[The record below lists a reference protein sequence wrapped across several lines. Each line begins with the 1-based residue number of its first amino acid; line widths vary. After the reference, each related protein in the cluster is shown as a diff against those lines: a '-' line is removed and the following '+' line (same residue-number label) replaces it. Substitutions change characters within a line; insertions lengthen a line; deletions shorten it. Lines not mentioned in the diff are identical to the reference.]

1 MLFVMII
8 TLYTTKV
15 VLKVLGVV
23 DYGIYNVVCGFVS
36 LFAFL
41 NTSLTTGTNR
51 FYNYA
56 IGKNDKQQETDV
68 YNASLRIQI
77 IILFCAIV
85 ISESIGLWYLYNKM
99 VIPVDRLSTA
109 FWIFQFSVISLCL
122 LILQIPYSAA
132 VIAHEKMNFYAVV
145 SIIDAAMKLVFVVLL
160 QYVQYDKLLFYGFL
174 MLVTSATNFIF
185 NWVYSMFKFENIR
198 LDRRVNKEIFRG
210 LFSFSLWSLL
220 DPITVTCRGQGC
232 NMVLNAFFG
241 PVVNAAYGI
250 SNQISG
256 AIDGFTNNLSIA
268 FRPQIIQSYSS
279 GEYSRTKALFY
290 SMSRINYM
298 LHLMLIIPVAF
309 SISYILDLWL
319 GSYPSETRIFT
330 ICVMIMQTINCLH
343 APISTVMVATGKIKK
358 IKIVSFII
366 ICSVI
371 PLSAFQYI
379 QYTIYF

>member
-160 QYVQYDKLLFYGFL
+160 QYVQYDKLLFYGF
-174 MLVTSATNFIF
+174 I
-185 NWVYSMFKFENIR
+185 
-198 LDRRVNKEIFRG
+198 
-210 LFSFSLWSLL
+210 
-220 DPITVTCRGQGC
+220 
-232 NMVLNAFFG
+232 
-241 PVVNAAYGI
+241 
-250 SNQISG
+250 
-256 AIDGFTNNLSIA
+256 
-268 FRPQIIQSYSS
+268 
-279 GEYSRTKALFY
+279 
-290 SMSRINYM
+290 
-298 LHLMLIIPVAF
+298 
-309 SISYILDLWL
+309 
-319 GSYPSETRIFT
+319 
-330 ICVMIMQTINCLH
+330 
-343 APISTVMVATGKIKK
+343 
-358 IKIVSFII
+358 
-366 ICSVI
+366 
-371 PLSAFQYI
+371 
-379 QYTIYF
+379 

>member
-1 MLFVMII
+1 MSQSSNKRIAKNTIFLYIRMLFVMII

-210 LFSFSLWSLL
+210 LFSFSLWSFL

-309 SISYILDLWL
+309 SISYILV
-319 GSYPSETRIFT
+319 TMF
-330 ICVMIMQTINCLH
+330 
-343 APISTVMVATGKIKK
+343 A
-358 IKIVSFII
+358 
-366 ICSVI
+366 
-371 PLSAFQYI
+371 
-379 QYTIYF
+379 